1 MPVESDGEMEVI
13 DHPNIFNEHQVR
25 HPALG
30 THICVYVY
38 VYVYYV
44 CIYIYMYLRIMY
56 YVCMYVCMYVCV
68 CVYEF

>member
-30 THICVYVY
+30 THICVC
-38 VYVYYV
+38 V
-44 CIYIYMYLRIMY
+44 CACVLCMYLHIY
-56 YVCMYVCMYVCV
+56 VFTYHVLCIYVCMYVYMS
-68 CVYEF
+68 VYEF

>member
-38 VYVYYV
+38 VYYV

-56 YVCMYVCMYVCV
+56 YVCMYVCV